1 MFLQKLQIL
10 INLINVNIKFKPRIK
25 DTLMIL
31 IKYFIKSL

>member
-1 MFLQKLQIL
+1 MLQIY
-10 INLINVNIKFKPRIK
+10 IYIYYNIKFKPRIK